1 MRKNLFYSFKS
12 YVVSLGHPTL
22 YYSRNISSSVGLLF
36 KILNLKLPSW
46 VDLKLC
52 RLCFI
57 VCFLTEGKALLACFC
72 VTGEQSQKQHKMA
85 KIYYDFCFFVV
96 FSPFANQWKEERWCP
111 LLILSLRDILPL
123 VWCKN
128 WPLFVNYH
136 DTFSE
141 LPKPCFRWCSL
152 L

>member
-96 FSPFANQWKEERWCP
+96 FFTVCKSVKRGTLMSSFNSVFERHIATC
-111 LLILSLRDILPL
+111 LM
-123 VWCKN
+123 
-128 WPLFVNYH
+128 
-136 DTFSE
+136 
-141 LPKPCFRWCSL
+141 
-152 L
+152 